1 MRKGL
6 GYIPIR
12 NRLQPAVAT
21 KTATESTAGEALER
35 AKAIATIFSAI
46 AIPIVLTIAGY
57 FIQRQLSDAGIRKD
71 YVGIATAILKES
83 AKTQEPELREW
94 AVRVLDEN
102 SPIPF
107 SKRAKEG
114 LLTGAVVAG
123 PAWIP
128 PPADCMTPPRRRTL
142 WSEHKKLADRAQTA
156 TSAEFSKELVEFANF
171 AAKQEE
177 DAQLTAARLKCLQDW
192 VKVSEQSDIDYRRA
206 IGAPSSKS
214 VLEDVQRRQAASAP
228 KPNDSSAAR

>member
-12 NRLQPAVAT
+12 SRLQPTVAT
-21 KTATESTAGEALER
+21 KTSAEPTAGESLER

-71 YVGIATAILKES
+71 YVAIATAILKES
-83 AKTQEPELREW
+83 DKTQEPELREW
-94 AVRVLDEN
+94 AVRVLDQN

-114 LLTGAVVAG
+114 LLTGGVVAG
-123 PAWIP
+123 PPWIA

-142 WSEHKKLADRAQTA
+142 SSEHAKLADRAQTA
-156 TSAEFSKELVEFANF
+156 TTAEFSKELVDFANF
-171 AAKQEE
+171 AAKQEQ

-192 VKVSEQSDIDYRRA
+192 VKVTEQSDIEYRRA
-206 IGAPSSKS
+206 IGAQSSKS
-214 VLEDVQRRQAASAP
+214 ILEDLQRSQAASAP
-228 KPNDSSAAR
+228 KPTESKR